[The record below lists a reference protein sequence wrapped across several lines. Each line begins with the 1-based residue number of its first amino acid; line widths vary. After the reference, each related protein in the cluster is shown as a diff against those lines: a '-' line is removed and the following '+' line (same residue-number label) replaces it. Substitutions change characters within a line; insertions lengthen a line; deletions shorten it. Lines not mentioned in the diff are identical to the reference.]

1 MVGVIAGAFLGVF
14 GSVVTALATPVLA
27 AGATVV
33 AVAAFA
39 GLLADQ
45 ERRWRRS
52 DASVQSHFLPDGAH
66 AMTVTAFGDRTSP
79 SRGRAAFP
87 ALAVADITGTEAG
100 RTAN

>member
-1 MVGVIAGAFLGVF
+1 MVGVITGAFLGVL
-14 GSVVTALATPVLA
+14 GSVVAPLATSVLA
-27 AGATVV
+27 AGATVA

-45 ERRWRRS
+45 ERRLRRS
-52 DASVQSHFLPDGAH
+52 DSSLQSHFLPDGTP

-87 ALAVADITGTEAG
+87 VLAGADSGRTEAG
-100 RTAN
+100 KAAR